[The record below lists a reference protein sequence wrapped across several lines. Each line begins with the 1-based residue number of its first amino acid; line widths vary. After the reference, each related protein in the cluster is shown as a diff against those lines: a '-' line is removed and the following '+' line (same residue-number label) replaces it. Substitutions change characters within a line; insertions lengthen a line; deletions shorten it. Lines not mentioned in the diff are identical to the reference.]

1 MEAVKNGKIMLAIV
15 IPYFK
20 ITYFDKTLQSLVN
33 QTDKRFN
40 VYIGDDAST
49 ESPLKLLEK
58 YKNQFNYVYHRFDE
72 NLGGKALAKQWQRCI
87 YLIKDEDWIM
97 ILGDDDYLS
106 NNVVASW
113 YGQYSIFNRKTNH
126 VRFSSKIFNQDTNSF
141 SEVYTHPIWES
152 SVDSFW
158 RKYKNETRI
167 SLSEHI
173 FRSETYKKHGFK
185 NFPLAWNS
193 DDCAWLDFAED
204 KPIYTINDCVVYIGF
219 SSLNI
224 SGKNDNLILKKES
237 YILFYKYIISKKTK
251 LFSKK
256 EILSFMFSFEFEIL
270 KQRRLTGSEWL
281 FLFFNHLKN
290 FDFVESKKFVK
301 RFLNIVLR
309 RYE

>member
-1 MEAVKNGKIMLAIV
+1 MEGVKNGKVMLAIV

-20 ITYFDKTLQSLVN
+20 FTFFNKTLESLVN

-58 YKNQFNYVYHRFDE
+58 YQNQLNYVYHRFDK
-72 NLGGKALAKQWQRCI
+72 NLGSKALAKQWERCI
-87 YLIKDEDWIM
+87 NLIKDEDWIM

-106 NNVVASW
+106 KNVVASW
-113 YGQYSIFNRKTNH
+113 YEQFHIFNTKTNH
-126 VRFSSKIFNQDTNSF
+126 VRFSSKVFNQDTNSF
-141 SEVYTHPIWES
+141 SEVYNHPIWENA
-152 SVDSFW
+152 VESFW

-193 DDCAWLDFAED
+193 DDCAWLDFAEG
-204 KPIYTINDCVVYIGF
+204 KPIYTINDCIVYIGF

-237 YILFYKYIISKKTK
+237 YILFYRYIISKKTK

-270 KQRRLTGSEWL
+270 KQRRLTASEWL

-290 FDFVESKKFVK
+290 FDFIESKKFIK
-301 RFLNIVLR
+301 RFLNTVLR